1 MNNTD
6 KLLRSFIE
14 ASGYEIKD
22 TKDYKE
28 HEVSKER
35 GEAFIHNKPKGLRV
49 LSQHGEYVRTDDDGY
64 IVSLVDPAIDYK
76 VTKRDNG
83 VKQFAADVFYR
94 TGDIVPLP
102 IKSKAWGCIVEY
114 VTNHAGDIESC
125 TNDFDTLKP
134 IWDFMNRDSHD

>member
-6 KLLRSFIE
+6 KLLRAFIE
-14 ASGYEIKD
+14 ASGYEV
-22 TKDYKE
+22 E
-28 HEVSKER
+28 EVSNGKPELVKAFWDRPAIIKE
-35 GEAFIHNKPKGLRV
+35 G
-49 LSQHGEYVRTDDDGY
+49 
-64 IVSLVDPAIDYK
+64 IDYK

-114 VTNHAGDIESC
+114 VTSHAGDIESG

-134 IWDFMNRDSHD
+134 IWDFMNRDSK

>member
-6 KLLRSFIE
+6 KLLRAFIE
-14 ASGYEIKD
+14 ASGYEVK
-22 TKDYKE
+22 
-28 HEVSKER
+28 R
-35 GEAFIHNKPKGLRV
+35 
-49 LSQHGEYVRTDDDGY
+49 VRTGDEKCDCYKSNPLSRGHL
-64 IVSLVDPAIDYK
+64 IGCQRCQGTGVSHGIFDYK

-114 VTNHAGDIESC
+114 VKNHAGDIESGA
-125 TNDFDTLKP
+125 NDFDTLKP
-134 IWDFMNRDSHD
+134 IWDFMNRDSK